1 MHRWEEIRIRQHRL
15 LMEAEHQAQPSG
27 AHMDHIMKSGFTMND
42 LKGLQ
47 RNYSEDGVES
57 DEVMRH
63 GPQRPTR
70 ASRRAEALSPPGIE
84 INGEM
89 HMSDPENAYSDHE
102 MEDDRKKRGRSPF
115 RLFGKKRDQSK
126 DKLKDQR
133 MPEPEPRKGTM
144 QQRTVAR
151 SPTMRASNADVRGA
165 AQMAAERKSMGSPQG
180 VESFGNEVY
189 DADCL
194 KLINEYF
201 YGVRIFPG
209 QDPTH
214 VYVGWVTTQYHV
226 HSKEF
231 NQDKVRHAAIYVED
245 EGEKTVEV

>member
-15 LMEAEHQAQPSG
+15 LMEAEHQAQPGG
-27 AHMDHIMKSGFTMND
+27 AHLDHIMKSGFTMND

-63 GPQRPTR
+63 GPQRPSR
-70 ASRRAEALSPPGIE
+70 ASRRGEALSPPGIE

-102 MEDDRKKRGRSPF
+102 MDDDRKKRGRSPF

-126 DKLKDQR
+126 DKLKDR
-133 MPEPEPRKGTM
+133 RTPEPEPRKGTM

-151 SPTMRASNADVRGA
+151 SATRVSNTGTREA

-245 EGEKTVEV
+245 ESEKTVEV